1 MAQAHMA
8 SESSHSELETRLGH
22 SFRDPALLRQALTH
36 PSTGGKLN
44 NQRLEFLGDRV
55 LGLVIADALYAHFS
69 RQKEGGLARRLA
81 SLVKKDTL
89 AVVARTVELDRHLRL
104 GRGADDEGGR
114 QKPAILADACEA
126 VIAALYLDG
135 GIKAARQF
143 ILREWDGFINEEA
156 RAARDPKSALQE
168 WAQGRG
174 LAPPVYREVGRTGP
188 DHAPRFVIEASI
200 EGLQSVQGEG
210 TSKRLAEKKAAQAM
224 LERIGD
230 D

>member
-1 MAQAHMA
+1 M
-8 SESSHSELETRLGH
+8 SSELPLTDLEARLGH
-22 SFRDPALLRQALTH
+22 AFRAPELLRQALTH
-36 PSTGGKLN
+36 PSTGSKLN
-44 NQRLEFLGDRV
+44 YQRLEFLGDRV

-69 RQKEGGLARRLA
+69 KQNEGGLARRLA

-89 AVVARTVELDRHLRL
+89 AVVAREVELDQHLRL

-114 QKPAILADACEA
+114 QKPAILADVCEA

-135 GIKAARQF
+135 GMRAARQF
-143 ILREWDGFINEEA
+143 ILREWDAFINEEA
-156 RAARDPKSALQE
+156 RGARDAKSALQE

-200 EGLQSVQGEG
+200 EGLESARGEG
-210 TSKRLAEKKAAQAM
+210 TSKRLAEKKAAQNM
-224 LERIGD
+224 LEQIGND
-230 D
+230 